1 MMHGDGGC
9 TNRHGEAAF
18 GCLPPAR
25 IAKFT
30 FFPLGKQ
37 SLRQAQVMEE
47 AGREKH
53 GSPAAVG
60 MPESHFSP

>member
-37 SLRQAQVMEE
+37 SLHQAQVMEE
-47 AGREKH
+47 AGREKIS
-53 GSPAAVG
+53 SPAAVG